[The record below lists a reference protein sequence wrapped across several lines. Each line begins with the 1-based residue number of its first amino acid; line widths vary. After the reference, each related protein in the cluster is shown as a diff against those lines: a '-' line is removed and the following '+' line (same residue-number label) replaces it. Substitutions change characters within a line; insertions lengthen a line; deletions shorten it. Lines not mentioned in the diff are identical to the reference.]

1 MAVAPPLIRSIG
13 WSLAAAAAFVFL
25 VGLAL
30 HGERPEAG
38 LAPFKRAGLMTA
50 FAPED
55 ASEVEV
61 ADAGEIWRFRR
72 EGPTWRAAEA
82 PHAVPTDAGQR
93 IDTALRLLRDSGPLR
108 MLSPDEIGPALPADY
123 GLGPQALRVTVRG
136 PDGVTFAIRFGAR
149 NPLGAARYAQVD
161 GIDGVPLL
169 AAYVAETWQQ
179 AIGTASR

>member
-1 MAVAPPLIRSIG
+1 MAMAPPLIRRTG

-50 FAPED
+50 LAPED

-72 EGPTWRAAEA
+72 EGRTWRAAQA
-82 PHAVPTDAGQR
+82 PHAVPADASQR

-136 PDGVTFAIRFGAR
+136 PDGVAFAVRFGAR

-161 GIDGVPLL
+161 GIDGVALL
-169 AAYVAETWQQ
+169 PAYVAETWQQ

>member
-1 MAVAPPLIRSIG
+1 MASPLIRRAG
-13 WSLAAAAAFVFL
+13 WSLAAIAALVFL

-38 LAPFKRAGLMTA
+38 LAPFKPAGLMTA
-50 FAPED
+50 FAPEE
-55 ASEVEV
+55 AREVEI

-72 EGPTWRAAEA
+72 EGRTWRAAEA

-108 MLSPDEIGPALPADY
+108 MLSPDEIGPAPPADY

-136 PDGVTFAIRFGAR
+136 PDGATFAIRFGAR
-149 NPLGAARYAQVD
+149 NPLGAARYAQVE
-161 GIDGVPLL
+161 GMGGVPLI